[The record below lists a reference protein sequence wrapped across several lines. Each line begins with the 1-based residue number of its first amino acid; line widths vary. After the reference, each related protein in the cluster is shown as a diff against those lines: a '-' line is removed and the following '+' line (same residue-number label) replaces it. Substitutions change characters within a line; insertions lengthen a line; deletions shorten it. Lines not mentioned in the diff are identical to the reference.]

1 MGRRATASTAA
12 SEPLREN
19 LAVCCS
25 STVGGVPR
33 ATPRSSSTR
42 SSAILVIQ
50 PSNMM
55 QAMQRFGAAFPRSR
69 AALLR
74 AIACSRTSTTTSRST
89 CAARALLGK
98 PLPPQ
103 QFFQRIARR
112 CSPPQ
117 RRGCSVLSAWSARW
131 HIKTRGDAHRL
142 IQNSALEPAELHS
155 LGAAPQQPSREE
167 QSSRPSSRPWT
178 PTPLHRIRLMLISR
192 R

>member
-117 RRGCSVLSAWSARW
+117 RRGCSNLLSARW
-131 HIKTRGDAHRL
+131 HISLVREVASKREVTLIASFKIARSSPPNCTRLAQRRSNHLVRSSHLVHHRVHGL
-142 IQNSALEPAELHS
+142 
-155 LGAAPQQPSREE
+155 R
-167 QSSRPSSRPWT
+167 
-178 PTPLHRIRLMLISR
+178 HRYTAYD
-192 R
+192 